1 MSSRTLLGLTA
12 ACVAGLIPFAAA
24 QEEPEIEWIAG
35 TGDFMDGANWE
46 GGVVPGA
53 GEKADINNGGTA
65 QWHSDQ
71 DHTVWELRAGWNGP
85 GSAEISGGGTFNNT
99 AWTWIGGGGGGDATV
114 TVSGEGTVFRST
126 GETNIG
132 RGSATGVLNLEA
144 GSLFHQDV
152 DAVFNVG
159 RDDGSSGTVNL
170 NGGSMILTGETWI
183 GEGGGSTGTFNF
195 SGGEIQSLR
204 WFVVGRSG
212 GNGSLTMTDGVHN
225 HTPSFDNYIVGDNA
239 TGAMDM
245 SGGTLNIASE
255 LWVGQGGNGNGT
267 FDFSGGQITVD
278 RWLAIGR
285 GGGVGEMNMTGGTY
299 NHTSGDSFIMGA
311 GGGSVGTLNQS
322 GGTVNA
328 QGPVWV
334 GEVGT
339 GTYNLSGDGELNA
352 NAGISVGH
360 FSGTGEMN
368 LNGGTL
374 NASQIHGYDG
384 GSSTVNFNGTI
395 VGATGDNDNFI
406 SGLTNANIQ
415 DGGLHINTNGF
426 AVGTSQNFSGST
438 GLETV
443 EVFGGGSLA
452 VNGELSGIFGV
463 NVATGTT
470 LRGTGS
476 IDGLVSIAD
485 GATLAPGTSIG
496 TLSVANADIGGTF
509 QVEYDGGMI
518 DLLNVTGT
526 LDITEATVEF
536 VGIGND
542 LSGIVVFATYGLLIG
557 TEFDQV
563 IGLPDG
569 YSIDY
574 NYEGANSLAL
584 VPEPSTYALLFG
596 ISILTV
602 AVLRRRRR

>member
-1 MSSRTLLGLTA
+1 MDRRTLLGLVA
-12 ACVAGLIPFAAA
+12 ACVAGLIPLTSAHA
-24 QEEPEIEWIAG
+24 QTSIEWVAQ
-35 TGDFMDGANWE
+35 TGDFMDGANWD
-46 GGVVPGA
+46 GGVVPGTD
-53 GEKADINNGGTA
+53 EYADINNGGTA
-65 QWHSDQ
+65 LWDSDGEY
-71 DHTVWELRAGWNGP
+71 TVWELRAGWNGP
-85 GSAEISGGGTFNNT
+85 GSAEISGGGIFNNM
-99 AWTWIGGGGGGDATV
+99 AWTWIGGGGDGDGTV

-126 GETNIG
+126 GETNVG
-132 RGSATGVLNLEA
+132 RGGATGVLNLEA
-144 GSLFHQDV
+144 GTLYDQDV

-159 RDDGSSGTVNL
+159 RDDGGFGTLNL
-170 NGGSMILTGETWI
+170 NGGSMILNGETWI
-183 GEGGGSTGTFNF
+183 GQGGGSNGTLNF
-195 SGGEIQSLR
+195 SSGEIESRR
-204 WFVVGRSG
+204 WFVVGRG
-212 GNGSLTMTDGVHN
+212 GGTGAMTMTGGVQN
-225 HTPSFDNYIVGDNA
+225 HTPAFDNYIVGDNA
-239 TGAMDM
+239 TGTMDM

-255 LWVGQGGNGNGT
+255 LWVGQGGDGNGV
-267 FDFSGGQITVD
+267 FNFSGGEISVN

-285 GGGVGEMNMTGGTY
+285 DGGLGEMNMTGGTY

-311 GGGSVGTLNQS
+311 GNNSVGTLTQS
-322 GGTVNA
+322 GGTVNSD
-328 QGPVWV
+328 GPVWV

-339 GTYNLSGDGELNA
+339 GTYNLSGDAELNA
-352 NAGISVGH
+352 NAGVSVGH

-368 LNGGTL
+368 LDGGTL
-374 NASQIHGYDG
+374 NTSHLRGYDG
-384 GSSTVNFNGTI
+384 GTSTVNFNGTI

-406 SGLTNANIQ
+406 GGLTNANIQ
-415 DGGLHINTNGF
+415 DGGMHINTNGF
-426 AVGTSQNFSGST
+426 SVGTSQTFSGST

-443 EVFGGGSLA
+443 EVSGGGSLA
-452 VNGELSGIFGV
+452 INGELNGIFGV

-485 GATLAPGTSIG
+485 GATLAPGNSIG

-509 QVEYDGGMI
+509 QVEYDGAMI
-518 DLLNVTGT
+518 DRLDVAGS

-536 VGIGND
+536 VGLGDD

-557 TEFDQV
+557 TEFNQV

-596 ISILTV
+596 IGMLTV
-602 AVLRRRRR
+602 VVLRRRRR